1 MSELENKGSFL
12 DMLNENIKSIEK
24 MTKSLSK
31 ANAMLEKK
39 AKRLNESQKLTQKP
53 WEIIR
58 NKPEDD

>member
-1 MSELENKGSFL
+1 
-12 DMLNENIKSIEK
+12 MLNENIKSIEA
-24 MTKSLSK
+24 MTKSLNK